1 MPKAPPDAAD
11 RKYYLTYKFE
21 NHPDGL
27 PLSEVERL
35 EGKGGACDAV
45 FLMSILFREDGGLSF
60 QDWSCD
66 GRTGDGLGIDMYF
79 KIWAHFAGMLAE
91 QLPPGGRRD
100 LCESVFET
108 IRAVIL
114 KSPHVPGPE
123 DLQ

>member
-1 MPKAPPDAAD
+1 MSKAPPDAAD
-11 RKYYLTYKFE
+11 RKYHLTYKFE

-27 PLSEVERL
+27 SLGEVERL

-45 FLMSILFREDGGLSF
+45 FLMSILFTKEGGLSF

-66 GRTGDGLGIDMYF
+66 GRTGDGLDIDMHF
-79 KIWAHFAGMLAE
+79 KVWTYLSKLLAE
-91 QLPPGGRRD
+91 QLPAGGRRD